1 MRTDMGRDVYH
12 PNAYLSTIRNVRLG
26 LAARTKIL
34 NVLEKTIG
42 DARTIATQAGLSYG
56 VAGHRLKL
64 LAVEE
69 IGYRNDHKPSNC
81 VTAGKGQ
88 KRLVTSS

>member
-1 MRTDMGRDVYH
+1 MRTEMGRDVYH

-34 NVLEKTIG
+34 NVLEKTVG

-56 VAGHRLKL
+56 VAVHHLKL
-64 LAVEE
+64 LGVEE
-69 IGYRNDHKPSNC
+69 IVYRKDHRTSIW
-81 VTAGKGQ
+81 VTTGKGQ

>member
-1 MRTDMGRDVYH
+1 MGRDVYH

-34 NVLEKTIG
+34 NVLEKTVG
-42 DARTIATQAGLSYG
+42 DARTIATLAGLSCG
-56 VAGHRLKL
+56 VAVHHLKL

-69 IGYRNDHKPSNC
+69 IVYRNDHKPSIW
-81 VTAGKGQ
+81 VTTGKGQ